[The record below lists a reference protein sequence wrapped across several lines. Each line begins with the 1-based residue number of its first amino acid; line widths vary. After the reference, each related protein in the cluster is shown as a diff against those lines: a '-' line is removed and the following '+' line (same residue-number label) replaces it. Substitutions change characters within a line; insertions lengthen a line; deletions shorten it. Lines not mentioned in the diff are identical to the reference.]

1 MALSFVNGAF
11 RGGLINSPFMGN
23 GSLPKPDTASSKPL
37 FDWFDAEPG
46 RRRRLVEAG
55 YSDGRITNWKSRGVP
70 LGEVGRV
77 AAVMGINYERYMALA
92 SDSPLPEN
100 QIISPQGNDA
110 EKLLFVI
117 RTFLDTDSDGR
128 LELFDAARVLR
139 KKNASPAQ
147 SRRSSK
153 RR

>member
-1 MALSFVNGAF
+1 
-11 RGGLINSPFMGN
+11 
-23 GSLPKPDTASSKPL
+23 
-37 FDWFDAEPG
+37 
-46 RRRRLVEAG
+46 
-55 YSDGRITNWKSRGVP
+55 
-70 LGEVGRV
+70 
-77 AAVMGINYERYMALA
+77 MGINYERYMALA
-92 SDSPLPEN
+92 SGSPAPEN
-100 QIISPQGNDA
+100 QNASPQGNDA

-147 SRRSSK
+147 SRRSVK